1 MRLYGI
7 GLVRLIVLA
16 LVSLQ
21 FLSACILV
29 PVEDVGRRG
38 DRGWHSDDR
47 EHHEEQGRRR

>member
-29 PVEDVGRRG
+29 PVETVGRRG
-38 DRGWHSDDR
+38 DRDWHSDER
-47 EHHEEQGRRR
+47 ERHEEHGRRR